1 MMNPMDIGIV
11 VVVAVFLVR
20 GFSRGIIKE
29 VVSLAGILGGLYLSL
44 MYYKTAATLI
54 ENRLPDFSY
63 GDVVGFIVVFVAVL
77 IGAAL
82 VGSLVKYLV
91 KAVSLGGLDRMAGAL
106 FGGLKGI
113 LVVTAVLTA
122 LVMFA
127 PKNVSWVNDSQLSPH
142 MFRLSKKIVET
153 ISKHAGERF
162 QETIDS
168 FKKKMGEIG
177 QTHSSGRRGGV

>member
-29 VVSLAGILGGLYLSL
+29 LVSLAGILGGLYLSL

-54 ENRLPDFSY
+54 ENWIPDFSY
-63 GDVVGFIVVFVAVL
+63 GKMVGFIMVFAVVL

-82 VGSLVKYLV
+82 IGSMVKYLA

-106 FGGLKGI
+106 FGALKGI
-113 LVVTAVLTA
+113 LVVTTVLTA

-127 PKNVSWVNDSQLSPH
+127 PKNVSWVKDSQLAPH
-142 MFRLSKKIVET
+142 VFFLSEKILEN
-153 ISKHAGERF
+153 ISKHTGKSF
-162 QETIDS
+162 QETLDS

-177 QTHSSGRRGGV
+177 QMHSSGRWGGI